1 MALDFEGPGTL
12 KIGEIEEVRRMLV
25 GNFGFDL
32 AALGC
37 YLARLEHVNKGAWVE
52 CYNKSTGSW
61 EWFRWDR

>member
-1 MALDFEGPGTL
+1 
-12 KIGEIEEVRRMLV
+12 MLV